1 MIARSNVTLM
11 IAGLPLHLIEI
22 CNATLFQFTR
32 TTHKRRAK
40 DSIIVTTPAVL
51 AEGLGVVADSHEKIH
66 WAGISKHIGS
76 RTKRERILNDGKYI
90 LGSLEHTILVL
101 DLTAIYLRD
110 NLSNT
115 DIRRRIYIVPQ
126 ACDTNPCIFSFVHP
140 THCIRIAI
148 TPGQDCPLHVF
159 LGFIP
164 PNNGYSIYS
173 SLLTIQNHHAGI

>member
-1 MIARSNVTLM
+1 MIAHSNVTLTS
-11 IAGLPLHLIEI
+11 AGLPLHLIEI

-90 LGSLEHTILVL
+90 LGSLEHTI
-101 DLTAIYLRD
+101 YL
-110 NLSNT
+110 ST
-115 DIRRRIYIVPQ
+115 
-126 ACDTNPCIFSFVHP
+126 
-140 THCIRIAI
+140 
-148 TPGQDCPLHVF
+148 
-159 LGFIP
+159 
-164 PNNGYSIYS
+164 
-173 SLLTIQNHHAGI
+173 